1 MVYSGR
7 DHKCMF
13 LIINCIIFDALVQIE
28 PFKTRL
34 CRTLKSPPRVPLER
48 QVLDKMLL
56 FAESYL
62 FIIFPNKL
70 SLFFL
75 SEVILEDETS
85 MVIKTNFFYLTIQGP
100 SCEGGVC
107 TQPCLNKGKC
117 IQGRNRFRTFQEQCL
132 HQQGKTVKA
141 FWILTWL

>member
-1 MVYSGR
+1 MYVPHNKLNYFWCFGANR
-7 DHKCMF
+7 T
-13 LIINCIIFDALVQIE
+13 
-28 PFKTRL
+28 FKN
-34 CRTLKSPPRVPLER
+34 RTFKSPQGFPLER

-85 MVIKTNFFYLTIQGP
+85 MVIQTYFLPYDTGTEL
-100 SCEGGVC
+100 
-107 TQPCLNKGKC
+107 
-117 IQGRNRFRTFQEQCL
+117 
-132 HQQGKTVKA
+132 
-141 FWILTWL
+141 